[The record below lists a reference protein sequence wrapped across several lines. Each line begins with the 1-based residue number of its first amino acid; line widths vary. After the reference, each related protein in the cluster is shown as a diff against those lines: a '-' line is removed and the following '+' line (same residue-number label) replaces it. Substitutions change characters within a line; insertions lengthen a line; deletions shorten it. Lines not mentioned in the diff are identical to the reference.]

1 MKRQIKFKTTSKII
15 FGTAVITMF
24 LITGCAKQNETAKVQ
39 QQNVSESKSSVDS
52 TIIRSK
58 DVNVSSIDA
67 NKDGKVYQ
75 CQMDYDVISD
85 KPGTCPKCGM
95 KLEEVTVKQAQEN
108 LKKSAM

>member
-1 MKRQIKFKTTSKII
+1 MKKQIKFKSVSKII
-15 FGTAVITMF
+15 YGTAIITLF
-24 LITGCAKQNETAKVQ
+24 LITGCTKQNEAAKVQ
-39 QQNVSESKSSVDS
+39 QQNVTETKSSVDS

-58 DVNVSSIDA
+58 DVNVASIDV

-85 KPGTCPKCGM
+85 KAGTCPKCGM

-108 LKKSAM
+108 LKKSSM